1 MIPVMNLAQENV
13 MYTKILVPLD
23 GSESSM
29 RGLSEAI
36 KIAAEHAGE
45 IRLLHVVEVPSPLL
59 DYGYS
64 QGDCRSAVLA
74 SLCRVGKNILSKAES
89 AVREHGLTAGCSLFE
104 SGSSSTSD
112 IILEQARLWGASL
125 IVMGAHT
132 PSARGRIGRISS
144 DVISESGIPVLMV
157 HGAPTIMTSAGHR
170 EVTYDFAPAAEPGA

>member
-112 IILEQARLWGASL
+112 IILEQAS
-125 IVMGAHT
+125 VMGAHT